1 MNMRRLAPIVGGF
14 ICLSLFACGGGGG
27 ESTSHKYLDPTFNPT
42 SGYVFFRPPG
52 FANTR
57 GVETVVQ
64 PDGKIVV
71 AGWGTGGIN
80 EDLLVVRFSRDG
92 FLDSSFGTGGFFRYN
107 ASGNVNDRG
116 LGAALQPDG
125 KILVTGYA
133 TVKGSPKRDV
143 IVLRLDT
150 NGALDVT
157 FGTGGVFL
165 YNGAGNGTDIGFGVA
180 VQGDNRI
187 LIARESGTASSQDG
201 LLLRLMPDG
210 SLDTS
215 FANNGVLLF
224 NGQAN
229 DLDRFFGVRQQKD
242 GKIVAFGA
250 VAKAGKSDALIVRLL
265 QNGELDASFGSGGVV
280 TYDGPQGQND
290 YANDLALQPDG
301 KIVITG
307 AVGTAESFGA
317 FIARY
322 HPDGKPDSGFGTGG
336 VVIYRSPADLYFY
349 GYSIA
354 VQADG
359 KLLVAGTGSNG
370 LNNDIFVM
378 RLNGNG
384 SLDEGFGSSGV
395 VLYNLSSDR
404 EDSGYS
410 SALQPDGRIIVTGGS
425 ADEQGERLFVM
436 RLMP

>member
-1 MNMRRLAPIVGGF
+1 MIIKRLAPIVGGF

-27 ESTSHKYLDPTFNPT
+27 ESPSHRYLDPTFNPP

-57 GVETVVQ
+57 GVETVLQ
-64 PDGKIVV
+64 QDGKIVV
-71 AGWGTGGIN
+71 AGWGTGGAN
-80 EDLLVVRFSRDG
+80 DDLLVVRFSRDG
-92 FLDSSFGTGGFFRYN
+92 FPDSSFGAGGFFRYN
-107 ASGNVNDRG
+107 ASGDGNDRAMG
-116 LGAALQPDG
+116 VAMQRDG

-150 NGALDVT
+150 DGVLDTT

-165 YNGAGNGTDIGFGVA
+165 YNGTGNGTDIGFGIA
-180 VQGDNRI
+180 VQQDDRI
-187 LIARESGTASSQDG
+187 LIVGESGTAASQDG
-201 LLLRLMPDG
+201 LVLRLMPDG
-210 SLDTS
+210 ALDGT

-229 DLDRFFGVRQQKD
+229 DLDRFFGVRVQKD
-242 GKIVAFGA
+242 GGIVAFGA

-265 QNGELDASFGSGGVV
+265 QNGDLDASFGSGGIV
-280 TYDGPQGQND
+280 TYEGLQGQND
-290 YANDLALQPDG
+290 YANDLALQADG

-307 AVGTAESFGA
+307 AVGTATSFSA
-317 FIARY
+317 FAARY
-322 HPDGKPDSGFGTGG
+322 LPNGQPDSGFGAGG
-336 VVIYRSPADLYFY
+336 AVIYRSPADLFFY

-354 VQADG
+354 IQADG
-359 KLLVAGTGSNG
+359 RLLVAGTGSNG

-384 SLDEGFGSSGV
+384 SFDEGFGPSGV
-395 VLYNLSSDR
+395 VLYDIGGDR

-410 SALQPDGRIIVTGGS
+410 LALQPDDRIVVTGGS
-425 ADEQGERLFVM
+425 EDDRGERLFLM
-436 RLMP
+436 RLTP